1 MHISQVAEARN
12 LAGIELAVFRI
23 DELRD
28 ENSLVG
34 WYTNCFHEFIR
45 RIRFF
50 FHIIFEGLHAQ

>member
-12 LAGIELAVFRI
+12 LAGIEVAVFRI

-34 WYTNCFHEFIR
+34 SCTICYHEFFLLIS
-45 RIRFF
+45 
-50 FHIIFEGLHAQ
+50 A